1 MNKID
6 EKILQYKE
14 DMIKSIERLVNIPSI
29 EGASCIDAPFGEFSK
44 KALLEALDISKEM
57 GFKTKN
63 IQNAIGY
70 AEYGDG
76 EDYVGI
82 IGHVDVVPANEE
94 DWITPPFKMDIR
106 DGKLYGRG
114 VLDNK
119 GPIISCL
126 YALKIVKDLNI
137 PLSKRVRIIF
147 GSNEE
152 TGFKDIPYYLINEK
166 PPISGFT
173 PDCKF
178 PAVYGERGILDIT
191 ICSKKLSDSGIK
203 SINGGFRSNVVPDFI
218 QVDFKDGKSI
228 TNRGKTAPG
237 NAPESG
243 INAITSLC
251 ESLRYETSLCKEER
265 EFFNFI
271 YKVFHK
277 NYDLSNIGIECRDEI
292 SGSLVTNPYSLKLED
307 GMLKLS
313 VVFRYPMSYSYKS
326 IMEIIGV
333 LSEYSIIEN
342 RRMDSVFFDKNA
354 QMLKVMKDA
363 YEEVTGEDGTPV
375 TTTGGTYAKVM
386 PNIVAFGPS
395 FPGQKGIAHNSNEY
409 MIIEDLINITKIY
422 VRAIIGLAN

>member
-6 EKILQYKE
+6 EKVIQYKD

-44 KALLEALDISKEM
+44 KALLEALDISTEI

-94 DWITPPFKMDIR
+94 GWITPPFKMDIR
-106 DGKLYGRG
+106 EGKLYGRG

-126 YALKIVKDLNI
+126 YALKVVKDLNI

-152 TGFKDIPYYLINEK
+152 TGFKDIPYYLNNEE

-178 PAVYGERGILDIT
+178 PAVYGERGILDVT
-191 ICSKKLSDSGIK
+191 ICSKKLSDPNIK
-203 SINGGFRSNVVPDFI
+203 SINGEFRSNVVPDFI

-243 INAITSLC
+243 VNAITSLC
-251 ESLRYETSLCKEER
+251 
-265 EFFNFI
+265 
-271 YKVFHK
+271 K
-277 NYDLSNIGIECRDEI
+277 N
-292 SGSLVTNPYSLKLED
+292 
-307 GMLKLS
+307 
-313 VVFRYPMSYSYKS
+313 
-326 IMEIIGV
+326 
-333 LSEYSIIEN
+333 
-342 RRMDSVFFDKNA
+342 
-354 QMLKVMKDA
+354 
-363 YEEVTGEDGTPV
+363 
-375 TTTGGTYAKVM
+375 
-386 PNIVAFGPS
+386 
-395 FPGQKGIAHNSNEY
+395 
-409 MIIEDLINITKIY
+409 LID
-422 VRAIIGLAN
+422 

>member
-1 MNKID
+1 
-6 EKILQYKE
+6 
-14 DMIKSIERLVNIPSI
+14 
-29 EGASCIDAPFGEFSK
+29 
-44 KALLEALDISKEM
+44 
-57 GFKTKN
+57 
-63 IQNAIGY
+63 
-70 AEYGDG
+70 
-76 EDYVGI
+76 
-82 IGHVDVVPANEE
+82 
-94 DWITPPFKMDIR
+94 MDIR
-106 DGKLYGRG
+106 EGKLYGRG

-126 YALKIVKDLNI
+126 YALKVVKDLNI

-152 TGFKDIPYYLINEK
+152 TGFKDIPYYLNNEE

-178 PAVYGERGILDIT
+178 PAVYGERGILDVT
-191 ICSKKLSDSGIK
+191 ICSKKLSDPNIK
-203 SINGGFRSNVVPDFI
+203 SINGEFRSNVVPDFI

-243 INAITSLC
+243 VNAITSLC
-251 ESLRYETSLCKEER
+251 KNLRDETSLCKEER
-265 EFFNFI
+265 EFLNFI
-271 YKVFHK
+271 YNVFHK
-277 NYDLSNIGIECRDEI
+277 NHDLSKIGIECKDEI
-292 SGSLVTNPYSLKLED
+292 SGSLVTNPYSLKIED

-326 IMEIIGV
+326 IMEIISV
-333 LSEYSIIEN
+333 LSEYSIMEN

-409 MIIEDLINITKIY
+409 MIIEDLINITRIY